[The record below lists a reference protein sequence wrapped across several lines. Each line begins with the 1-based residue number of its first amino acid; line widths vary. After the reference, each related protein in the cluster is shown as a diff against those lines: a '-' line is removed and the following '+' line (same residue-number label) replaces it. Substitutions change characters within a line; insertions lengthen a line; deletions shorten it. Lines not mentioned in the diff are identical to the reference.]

1 MWHED
6 VDWRELV
13 WFVGVT
19 VGVHA
24 GVVSLLSS
32 ALMVVERYKLF
43 PEAKIQTKVHTHY
56 SWTPGPSEK
65 FWPLKEGAGSTLR
78 THPPLIFSCMI
89 HLSILSH

>member
-1 MWHED
+1 MHAKWAGLDGWSYLYRQKIYMWHED

-43 PEAKIQTKVHTHY
+43 PEAKIQTKVHTH
-56 SWTPGPSEK
+56 
-65 FWPLKEGAGSTLR
+65 
-78 THPPLIFSCMI
+78 
-89 HLSILSH
+89 

>member
-1 MWHED
+1 MHAKWAGLDGWSYLCRQKIYMWHED

-43 PEAKIQTKVHTHY
+43 PEAKIQTKVHTH
-56 SWTPGPSEK
+56 
-65 FWPLKEGAGSTLR
+65 
-78 THPPLIFSCMI
+78 
-89 HLSILSH
+89 

>member
-43 PEAKIQTKVHTHY
+43 PEAKIQTKVHTH
-56 SWTPGPSEK
+56 
-65 FWPLKEGAGSTLR
+65 
-78 THPPLIFSCMI
+78 
-89 HLSILSH
+89 

>member
-1 MWHED
+1 MHAKWAGLDGWSYLCRQKIMLHED

-43 PEAKIQTKVHTHY
+43 PEAKIQTKVHTH
-56 SWTPGPSEK
+56 
-65 FWPLKEGAGSTLR
+65 
-78 THPPLIFSCMI
+78 
-89 HLSILSH
+89 